1 MNNSIPK
8 RISELTESIED
19 LRKKFSED
27 PGNIAETLSDTLEEL
42 QASLKHIQELEE
54 TNETLMLI
62 NDLSLCF
69 LQESNLQE
77 CLRDILTTAKRLVSA
92 DVACIAVYKSPDI
105 LKAWAYDLGSA
116 ECMVQSPTESG
127 DLHPC
132 LAVKYSP
139 GVVID
144 NEMEGTISPPGFV
157 PLKNVLSLGVE
168 VKDGYAH
175 LILGNKDGGFCETD
189 AKKLETLGKRAS
201 MIIDRA
207 RLDEALKQ
215 SDDALRRQAA
225 LIDLCPNSILVRQ
238 PDGTITFW
246 SQGAQSLY
254 GWTRQEAIGQQVQT
268 LLMTQFPQPLEQI
281 IDQIRQTGR
290 WSGELIHYTKDGKQV
305 FVHSQWQAKF
315 DDQGNLSEI
324 LESNVDITER
334 KMTEEELCRARDELD
349 QRVQERTAELSQA
362 KEDFEITN
370 EELQVINEE
379 LRMELTQHELL
390 EKELIRAK
398 DIAEDAANMKA
409 QFMANMSHEI
419 RTPMNTIIGM
429 TSLLMEENL
438 AEEQRDFVEMIRSGG
453 ESLMAL
459 INDIMDLS
467 KIEQEKTELELQ
479 DFDLRQ
485 CVEESLDIIAKKASE
500 KDLDLAYSF
509 ERGVP
514 EAIIGD
520 PARLRQVLVNL
531 LSNAVKFTD
540 QGEIILTVSP
550 EDCGKIRFSVR
561 DTGIGIPKDKI
572 GLLFQPFCQVDAS
585 MVRSHEGTGLHLTI
599 SKKQVELMGG
609 EIWAESQAGVGST
622 FHFTIMAEA
631 APAKT
636 KSFLEEQPQ
645 LADKSVLIIED
656 KRATR
661 RILGRQVLS
670 WDMIPTIASSAQ
682 KVQKWLNNENTFDAI
697 ILDANMPGVNDLVE
711 KMHDKGLPMVA
722 IVSIGQRVSDKF
734 VTSLTKPI
742 KPFQLYIALST
753 IFIQKAE
760 ESKKAPAYE
769 KADYGPLHIL
779 LADDNI
785 SNQKVTVQML
795 KKLGYRAD
803 AVSNGLEAIE
813 ALKRQHYDVVLM
825 DIKMPILNGI
835 EATREIRRLWPDNGP
850 RIIALTAYA
859 LDSDR
864 DKCLA
869 AGMDGYLRKPI
880 QLSELADALNE

>member
-1 MNNSIPK
+1 MAN
-8 RISELTESIED
+8 
-19 LRKKFSED
+19 
-27 PGNIAETLSDTLEEL
+27 TLLDTLEEL
-42 QASLKHIQELEE
+42 QACLKHNQELEE
-54 TNETLMLI
+54 ANETLRLI
-62 NDLSLCF
+62 NELSLCF
-69 LQESNLQE
+69 LQQGDLQE
-77 CLRDILTTAKRLVSA
+77 CLKDILITAKRLVSA
-92 DVACIAVYKSPDI
+92 NIASIAVYKNPGI
-105 LKAWAYDLGSA
+105 LKAWAYNLGSA
-116 ECMVQSPTESG
+116 ECEVQSLTGSEDKFPG
-127 DLHPC
+127 
-132 LAVKYSP
+132 LAIKYSP

-144 NEMEGTISPPGFV
+144 NEMVGTVSPPECIT
-157 PLKNVLSLGVE
+157 LKNALSLGVE

-175 LILGNKDGGFCETD
+175 LILGNKDDDFNGED
-189 AKKLETLGKRAS
+189 AEKLETLGKRAS

-207 RLDEALKQ
+207 KLDEALKQ
-215 SDDALRRQAA
+215 SEDALRRQAA

-238 PDGTITFW
+238 LDGTITFW

-254 GWTRQEAIGQQVQT
+254 GWTRQEAIGQQVHT
-268 LLMTQFPQPLEQI
+268 LLITQFPQPLEQI
-281 IDQIRQTGR
+281 IEHVWQTGR
-290 WSGELIHYTKDGKQV
+290 WSGELIHCTKDGKQV

-315 DDQGNLSEI
+315 DDQGDLSEI

-334 KMTEEELCRARDELD
+334 KLTEKELCRVRDELE

-379 LRMELTQHELL
+379 LRMELMQHELL

-398 DIAEDAANMKA
+398 DIAEDAANIKA

-429 TSLLMEENL
+429 TSLLLEENL
-438 AEEQRDFVEMIRSGG
+438 SAEQRDFVEMIRSGG

-467 KIEQEKTELELQ
+467 KIEHEKTELELQ

-485 CVEESLDIIAKKASE
+485 RVEEALDLIAQKASE
-500 KDLDLAYSF
+500 KDLDLAYTF
-509 ERGVP
+509 EKGVP
-514 EAIIGD
+514 EAIVGD

-531 LSNAVKFTD
+531 LGNAVKFTN
-540 QGEIILTVSP
+540 QGEIVLTVSP
-550 EDCGKIRFSVR
+550 EECGKIRFSVR

-572 GLLFQPFCQVDAS
+572 GLLFQPFSQVDAS
-585 MVRSHEGTGLHLTI
+585 ITRSQGGAGLGLAI

-609 EIWAESQAGVGST
+609 EIWAESQAGAGST

-645 LADKSVLIIED
+645 LADRSVLIIED

-661 RILGRQVLS
+661 RILGRQILS
-670 WDMIPTIASSAQ
+670 WDMVPVIASSAE
-682 KVQKWLNNENTFDAI
+682 KVLKWLNNENTFDAI
-697 ILDANMPGVNDLVE
+697 ILDANIPGVDEIVDE
-711 KMHDKGLPMVA
+711 IHERGLPMVA

-742 KPFQLYIALST
+742 KPSQLYIALST
-753 IFIQKAE
+753 IFVQKAG
-760 ESKKAPAYE
+760 ESQRAPACE
-769 KADYGPLHIL
+769 KAEADYGPLHIL
-779 LADDNI
+779 LADDNV
-785 SNQKVTVQML
+785 SNQKVTLHML
-795 KKLGYRAD
+795 RKLGYRAD

-835 EATREIRRLWPDNGP
+835 EATREIRRLWPDDGP
-850 RIIALTAYA
+850 KIIALTAYA

-880 QLSELADALNE
+880 QLSELADALSE

>member
-1 MNNSIPK
+1 MANNNIPR

-19 LRKKFSED
+19 LRRKCSED
-27 PGNIAETLSDTLEEL
+27 PGNMANTLLDTLGEL
-42 QASLKHIQELEE
+42 QACLKHNQELEE
-54 TNETLMLI
+54 ANETLRLI
-62 NDLSLCF
+62 NELSLCF
-69 LQESNLQE
+69 LQQGDLQE
-77 CLRDILTTAKRLVSA
+77 CLKDILITAKRLVSA
-92 DVACIAVYKSPDI
+92 DIASIAVYKNPDI

-116 ECMVQSPTESG
+116 DCEVQSLTGSE
-127 DLHPC
+127 DKLPC
-132 LAVKYSP
+132 LAIKYSS

-144 NEMEGTISPPGFV
+144 NEMVVTVSPLECIA
-157 PLKNVLSLGVE
+157 LKNALSLGIE

-175 LILGNKDGGFCETD
+175 LILGNKDGDFNGED
-189 AKKLETLGKRAS
+189 AEKLETLGKRTS

-207 RLDEALKQ
+207 KLDEALKQ
-215 SDDALRRQAA
+215 SEDALRRQAA

-238 PDGTITFW
+238 LDGTITFW

-254 GWTRQEAIGQQVQT
+254 GWTRQEAIGQQVHT
-268 LLMTQFPQPLEQI
+268 LLITQFPQPLEQI
-281 IDQIRQTGR
+281 IEQVQQTGR
-290 WSGELIHYTKDGKQV
+290 WSGELIHCTKDGNQV

-315 DDQGNLSEI
+315 DDQGDLSEI

-334 KMTEEELCRARDELD
+334 KLTEEELCRARDELE

-379 LRMELTQHELL
+379 LRMELMQHELL

-398 DIAEDAANMKA
+398 DIAEDAANIKA

-429 TSLLMEENL
+429 TSLLLEENL
-438 AEEQRDFVEMIRSGG
+438 SAEQQDFVEMIRSGG

-467 KIEQEKTELELQ
+467 RIEHEKTELELQ

-485 CVEESLDIIAKKASE
+485 RVEEALDLIAQKASE
-500 KDLDLAYSF
+500 KDLDLAYTF
-509 ERGVP
+509 EKGVP

-531 LSNAVKFTD
+531 LGNAVKFTD
-540 QGEIILTVSP
+540 RGEIVLTVSP
-550 EDCGKIRFSVR
+550 EECGKIRFSVR

-572 GLLFQPFCQVDAS
+572 GLLFQPFSQVDAS
-585 MVRSHEGTGLHLTI
+585 ITRSQGGAGLGLAI

-609 EIWAESQAGVGST
+609 EIWAESQTGVGST
-622 FHFTIMAEA
+622 FHFTIKAEA

-661 RILGRQVLS
+661 RILGRQILS
-670 WDMIPTIASSAQ
+670 WDMVPVIASSTE
-682 KVQKWLNNENTFDAI
+682 KVLKWLNNENIFDAI
-697 ILDANMPGVNDLVE
+697 ILDANMPGIDDLVE
-711 KMHDKGLPMVA
+711 KIHERDLPMVA

-742 KPFQLYIALST
+742 KPSQLYIALST
-753 IFIQKAE
+753 IFVQKVG
-760 ESKKAPAYE
+760 ESQRAPADE

-785 SNQKVTVQML
+785 SNQKVTLQML

-835 EATREIRRLWPDNGP
+835 EATREIRRLWPDDGP
-850 RIIALTAYA
+850 KIIALTAYA

-880 QLSELADALNE
+880 QLNELDDALS